1 MDEHE
6 VTNLHGRQGTGL
18 QQLGRIAR
26 KDIPRFTQRTG
37 QDGGLWRG
45 IAGRVPNTEVVES
58 PVHRRP
64 YQVTKTSIDHDKGL
78 AWSPGIGL
86 RAFHIRHTGDHI
98 GRGGDKVASRLNF
111 YPDGAPRVLAEAR
124 LRFAQ
129 KMPKGGQIGRGGS
142 RAIRVG
148 NAAAE

>member
-1 MDEHE
+1 M
-6 VTNLHGRQGTGL
+6 
-18 QQLGRIAR
+18 
-26 KDIPRFTQRTG
+26 
-37 QDGGLWRG
+37 
-45 IAGRVPNTEVVES
+45 VES

-64 YQVTKTSIDHDKGL
+64 YQVTKASIDHDKGL
-78 AWSPGIGL
+78 AWSLGIGL

-148 NAAAE
+148 NAAAEVDGVHLRVGV